1 MLLSTVQLS
10 IKSLCG
16 VNFLRSINV
25 RSEIKCRY
33 TRWASRTP
41 IAIVNEHDLFDT
53 DNTADNMETTKPTE
67 TKIQE
72 KVLKTRKERTKA
84 QKGKEKKKKE
94 NKNEVKEA
102 VTTYT
107 EKGYTCLKPNDKL
120 VNSLMIDVKTR
131 NRREKNNSMLLEG
144 FRLIKDAVQA
154 GTKPKAIFFSR
165 LSDVLPLSLPKEV
178 KLYKVP
184 YRTIQLWSN
193 LTTSPGI
200 LGIFEIPDVAV
211 KQPID
216 DAIPL
221 TIICDN
227 IREPGNLGT
236 IVRAAAAVG
245 CEKLLLMKGCTDLWD
260 SKVLRSAVGA
270 HFRIPIHTSVEWNEI
285 PTLISNESMIF
296 LADNNIAY
304 ENELKNNTV
313 NPESE
318 VSNASI
324 EADDNVKQI
333 NYDAN
338 SDQIVESNNPIE
350 NTIDELVDQ
359 TKSHKPTAKTKSL
372 VKKLISQLPV
382 EPYYTLDFTKKEIV
396 LVIGGETEGVS
407 LESCKL
413 LHERNCI
420 RVNVPLTNSI
430 ESLNVGVAVG
440 IVTFEMKRQ
449 FVTQNINDE

>member
-10 IKSLCG
+10 IRSISS
-16 VNFLRSINV
+16 VNFLRSINL
-25 RSEIKCRY
+25 RPKLKCKY
-33 TRWASRTP
+33 TRWTNRSP
-41 IAIVNEHDLFDT
+41 IAIVNEHQLFD
-53 DNTADNMETTKPTE
+53 ETTNDTKTIK
-67 TKIQE
+67 TKISE
-72 KVLKTRKERTKA
+72 KAFKTHKEKSKI

-94 NKNEVKEA
+94 IENKVGEVI
-102 VTTYT
+102 TT
-107 EKGYTCLKPNDKL
+107 EQGYKCIKADDRL
-120 VNSLMIDVKTR
+120 VSSLMIDVKTR
-131 NRREKNNSMLLEG
+131 NKREKNNSMLLEG
-144 FRLIKDAVQA
+144 FRLIKDAVEA
-154 GTKPKAIFFSR
+154 GTKPKAIFFNRISEI
-165 LSDVLPLSLPKEV
+165 LPLSLSKEV

-200 LGIFEIPDVAV
+200 IGIFEIPDVTA
-211 KQPID
+211 KQSAD

-260 SKVLRSAVGA
+260 TKVLRSAVGA
-270 HFRIPIHTSVEWNEI
+270 HFRIPIHTSVLWDEI

-304 ENELKNNTV
+304 ENKLQDNTV
-313 NPESE
+313 NPESN
-318 VSNASI
+318 VSTFI
-324 EADDNVKQI
+324 EADDNNVKQD
-333 NYDAN
+333 NYDTN
-338 SDQIVESNNPIE
+338 SNQIFENDKPIE
-350 NTIDELVDQ
+350 DAVEELIDQ
-359 TKSHKPTAKTKSL
+359 TKSHKPTVKTKSL

-382 EPYYTLDFTKKEIV
+382 ESYYTLDFTKKEIV

-413 LHERNCI
+413 LHARNCV
-420 RVNVPLTNSI
+420 RVNVPLTNGVD
-430 ESLNVGVAVG
+430 SLNVGVAVG

-449 FVTQNINDE
+449 FVTKNIDDE

>member
-10 IKSLCG
+10 IRSISS
-16 VNFLRSINV
+16 VNFLRSINL
-25 RSEIKCRY
+25 RPKLKCKY
-33 TRWASRTP
+33 TRWTNRSP
-41 IAIVNEHDLFDT
+41 IAIVNEHQLFD
-53 DNTADNMETTKPTE
+53 ETTNDTKTIK
-67 TKIQE
+67 TKISE
-72 KVLKTRKERTKA
+72 KAFKTHKEKSKI

-94 NKNEVKEA
+94 IENKVGEVI
-102 VTTYT
+102 TT
-107 EKGYTCLKPNDKL
+107 EQGYKCIKADDRL
-120 VNSLMIDVKTR
+120 VSSLMIDVKTR
-131 NRREKNNSMLLEG
+131 NKREKNNSMLLEG
-144 FRLIKDAVQA
+144 FRLIKDAVEA
-154 GTKPKAIFFSR
+154 GTKPKAIFFNRISEI
-165 LSDVLPLSLPKEV
+165 LPLSLSKEV

-200 LGIFEIPDVAV
+200 IGIFEIPDVTA
-211 KQPID
+211 KQSAD

-260 SKVLRSAVGA
+260 TKVLRSAVGA
-270 HFRIPIHTSVEWNEI
+270 HFRIPIHTSVLWDEI

-304 ENELKNNTV
+304 ENKLQDNKV
-313 NPESE
+313 NPESN
-318 VSNASI
+318 VSTFI
-324 EADDNVKQI
+324 EADDNNVKQD
-333 NYDAN
+333 NYDTN
-338 SDQIVESNNPIE
+338 SNQIFENDKPIE
-350 NTIDELVDQ
+350 DAVEELVDQ

-382 EPYYTLDFTKKEIV
+382 ESYYTLDFTKKEIV

-413 LHERNCI
+413 LHARNCV
-420 RVNVPLTNSI
+420 RVNVPLTNGVD
-430 ESLNVGVAVG
+430 SLNVGVAVG

-449 FVTQNINDE
+449 FVTKNIDDE

>member
-10 IKSLCG
+10 IRSIRS
-16 VNFLRSINV
+16 VNLLRSINL
-25 RSEIKCRY
+25 SPKIKCRY
-33 TRWASRTP
+33 TRWTSRSP
-41 IAIVNEHDLFDT
+41 IAVVNEHQLFD
-53 DNTADNMETTKPTE
+53 ETTTD
-67 TKIQE
+67 TKIRKTKRSKEAFKTHKE
-72 KVLKTRKERTKA
+72 KSKI

-94 NKNEVKEA
+94 IETKIGETI
-102 VTTYT
+102 TT
-107 EKGYTCLKPNDKL
+107 EQGYKCIKADDKL
-120 VNSLMIDVKTR
+120 VSSLIINVKTR
-131 NRREKNNSMLLEG
+131 NKREKNNNMLLEG
-144 FRLIKDAVQA
+144 FRLIKDAVEA
-154 GTKPKAIFFSR
+154 GTKPKAIFFNRISEI
-165 LSDVLPLSLPKEV
+165 LPLSLSKEV

-200 LGIFEIPDVAV
+200 IGIFEIPDVAA
-211 KQPID
+211 KQPAD

-260 SKVLRSAVGA
+260 TKVLRSAVGA
-270 HFRIPIHTSVEWNEI
+270 HFRIPIYTSVLWDEI
-285 PTLISNESMIF
+285 STLISNESMIL

-304 ENELKNNTV
+304 ENKLQDNTV
-313 NPESE
+313 NLESN
-318 VSNASI
+318 VSTFI
-324 EADDNVKQI
+324 EADDNNMKQD

-338 SDQIVESNNPIE
+338 SNQIENDKPIE
-350 NTIDELVDQ
+350 DAIDELVDE
-359 TKSHKPTAKTKSL
+359 TKSHKSTAKTKLL

-382 EPYYTLDFTKKEIV
+382 EPYYTLDFTNKEVV

-413 LHERNCI
+413 LHARNCV
-420 RVNVPLTNSI
+420 RVNVPLTNGVD
-430 ESLNVGVAVG
+430 SLNVGVAVG

-449 FVTQNINDE
+449 FVTKNIDDE